1 MDNSTLA
8 RIIDDLVSLPPLI
21 HRSIR
26 RDLFKKPLSSMEAG
40 ISPLHV
46 EIMKMLE
53 RSETMHLAEIGG
65 TLRIPKSQM
74 TRLMDRLVSLG
85 MVERQADAVDR
96 RTVNVTLTNKGRN
109 ALEEIEQ
116 LIRDSMRANLS
127 RLTNEELE
135 EMSVLLRRLRAIFA
149 RLL

>member
-1 MDNSTLA
+1 MDNGTLT
-8 RIIDDLVSLPPLI
+8 RVIDDLVSLPPLI

-26 RDLFKKPLSSMEAG
+26 RNLFKKPLSSMDAG

-53 RSETMHLAEIGG
+53 RSGTMHLAEIGG

-74 TRLMDRLVSLG
+74 TRLMDRLVNLG
-85 MVERQADAVDR
+85 MVERQTDAADR
-96 RTVNVTLTNKGRN
+96 RIVNVALTNKGRDT
-109 ALEEIEQ
+109 LEEIDQ

-127 RLTNEELE
+127 CLTNEELE
-135 EMSVLLRRLRAIFA
+135 ELSVLLRRLRAIFS